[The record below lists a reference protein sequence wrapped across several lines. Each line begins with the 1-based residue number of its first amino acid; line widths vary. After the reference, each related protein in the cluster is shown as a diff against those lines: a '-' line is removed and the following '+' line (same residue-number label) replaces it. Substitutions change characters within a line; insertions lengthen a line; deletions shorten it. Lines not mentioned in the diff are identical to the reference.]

1 MPSVDSALFRQL
13 LGRFATGVTIITSR
27 DARGKPAGMTANSL
41 ASVSLH
47 PPLVSVCVEHAADMY
62 ACLQQ
67 ADAYVF
73 NILTAGQEG
82 LSRRFAVNQPQKFN
96 GIGYRLTPSGLVIL
110 DGVLAYIECRRV
122 AEYPAGDHTVFLG
135 EVVDGATYE
144 GEPLLYYRGGYAEIR
159 R

>member
-1 MPSVDSALFRQL
+1 MPPVDSALFRQL
-13 LGRFATGVTIITSR
+13 LGRFATGVSIITTR
-27 DARGKPAGMTANSL
+27 DAAGEPAGMTANSL

-47 PPLVSVCVEHAADMY
+47 PPLVSVCVEHAADMH
-62 ACLQQ
+62 AALQEST
-67 ADAYVF
+67 AYVF

-82 LSRRFAVNQPQKFN
+82 LSRRFAVNQPRKFE

-110 DGVLAYIECRRV
+110 EGVLAYIECRRV
-122 AEYPAGDHTVFLG
+122 ADYEAGDHTIYLG